1 VEWHSLCSIGRQGG
15 PLDGSPSREVRGS
28 GCQRGILG
36 ERLCAAHQR
45 SEADV
50 AKTRSA
56 IQPGPWIPNH
66 QNRPRRTLFLAS
78 PSPPPLPS
86 IATSSAAPPSNIR
99 RPSPNSLI
107 DHFSDSCFSYASS
120 SNPLPDRR
128 PRKPGAT
135 LRLLPTVRFRPILF
149 AIHSTTLTF
158 TRPPPKSAC
167 CSPVAARFRHP
178 STRARSSSQVPG
190 VWCCID

>member
-1 VEWHSLCSIGRQGG
+1 MVEWHSLCSIGRPGG

-50 AKTRSA
+50 AKSRSA

-66 QNRPRRTLFLAS
+66 QNRPRRTFFLAS
-78 PSPPPLPS
+78 PSPPPRPS
-86 IATSSAAPPSNIR
+86 IATSSAVPPSNIR
-99 RPSPNSLI
+99 RPSLNSLI
-107 DHFSDSCFSYASS
+107 VHFSDSCLSCASS

-128 PRKPGAT
+128 PRKLEAAP
-135 LRLLPTVRFRPILF
+135 RLPPTARFRPIYSRYFRRPRRLLDT
-149 AIHSTTLTF
+149 STEIGVLLSGG
-158 TRPPPKSAC
+158 SAL
-167 CSPVAARFRHP
+167 PTPFHP
-178 STRARSSSQVPG
+178 R
-190 VWCCID
+190 